1 MSSEQT
7 TPTPETDASR
17 AEFEA
22 WISAPPFEHMC
33 DRNSA
38 MSAWPGQYKRYETD
52 IAWRA
57 WQASRAAS
65 QAELNGYKADR
76 IAINAR
82 NAELYAECERLRV
95 IAREAAEYATRHQ
108 ADVLRLRDNI
118 STLVAGPMMHHHKM
132 DASDIRAAEAFD
144 RCRELTLAN
153 FSAYFEARDAIR
165 AAMQSEQGAQG

>member
-7 TPTPETDASR
+7 TPTPETDA
-17 AEFEA
+17 E
-22 WISAPPFEHMC
+22 
-33 DRNSA
+33 
-38 MSAWPGQYKRYETD
+38 SAWRKEIPRDAEIVPAD
-52 IAWRA
+52 FARRLERRLA
-57 WQASRAAS
+57 DS
-65 QAELNGYKADR
+65 Q
-76 IAINAR
+76 
-82 NAELYAECERLRV
+82 AECERLRV
-95 IAREAAEYATRHQ
+95 IAREAAESATRHQ

-153 FSAYFEARDAIR
+153 FATHFALSDAIR

>member
-82 NAELYAECERLRV
+82 NAELYAECERLLQERETLRV
-95 IAREAAEYATRHQ
+95 
-108 ADVLRLRDNI
+108 NI
-118 STLVAGPMMHHHKM
+118 DALVAGPMMYHHKM

-153 FSAYFEARDAIR
+153 FATHFALSDAIR